1 MVKIL
6 DKKVLR
12 ELLAWKSQALTITLV
27 IASGITVYLTSLSAY
42 DSLLVSR
49 NNFYAEYS
57 LSQGFVS
64 LHKAPESIIL
74 DISKIPG
81 ISYAEGRIIKDI
93 VLDFESES
101 IPSGGRI
108 VTLTE
113 GLNRLAVLQ
122 GRLPREKDETVISEA
137 FSLANRLAPGS
148 KLTALLEGKR
158 KILTV
163 SGIALSPEYVYVF
176 RPGGFLPD
184 DKHYGILWMKK
195 ESVEEIFDM
204 NEAVNDIVFDFA
216 PNAKKSSVLKEVDL
230 KLNIYG
236 GLGSYDRD
244 KLPSHSFLRDEFKQL
259 RTTAFSIPMVFLGV
273 AAFLLHIVSSR
284 MISKQRE
291 QIATLKALGY
301 GNRSIAF
308 HYLKIILFVCILGS
322 ILGIL
327 FGYYL
332 GTQMVDL
339 YGDYYRF
346 PNLKFLFD
354 PRLVIQA
361 VLIGIIS
368 GMAGSLLSI
377 RKATSLQPAQAMR
390 PPSPE
395 NFSKSFLEEYWK
407 DLPVIYRIA
416 IRNLIRRPGRTV
428 LFVLGVSSS
437 AMIMILGLFS
447 RDTMNSIIKIQ
458 FEDLQRDTVTLNFQN
473 AISSDSIF
481 DIKKK
486 EGVLLAEGYRSVP
499 IRIRYGNSS
508 KEIVLTGMP
517 KGSSL
522 RRLIN
527 ERGQNVPV
535 PEDGVLLNSGLA
547 EKFGIHKGDKLQLEV
562 LEGQRIKTEV
572 EVTGIINEILGQGA
586 YKEIQSLNRLLREG
600 DQINTVAL
608 WTDSSKEESLLNELK
623 SYPKISGVSTR
634 SKTLKIFYELMS
646 KSVLATSLIIM
657 IFACIISVGVVYN
670 TALISLSERAFEL
683 GSLRILGF
691 TKTEVFIILSGEL
704 TIVIL
709 ASLPL
714 GCLLGYF
721 SGHAILSTVETEGF
735 KIPLFIA
742 PKTYVISIFTVLVTS
757 LFSFWILYVK
767 IKSLDLISVL
777 KVRE

>member
-1 MVKIL
+1 MVKVL
-6 DKKVLR
+6 DKKALR
-12 ELLAWKSQALTITLV
+12 ELLAWKSQAVTITLV
-27 IASGITVYLTSLSAY
+27 IASGIAVYLTSLSAY

-81 ISYAEGRIIKDI
+81 VSYAEGRIIKDI

-113 GLNRLAVLQ
+113 GLNRLALLQ
-122 GRLPREKDETVISEA
+122 GRLPQEKDETVISEA
-137 FSLANRLAPGS
+137 FSLANRLGPGS
-148 KLTALLEGKR
+148 KLIAVLEGK
-158 KILTV
+158 KKLLTV

-204 NEAVNDIVFDFA
+204 SGAVNDIVFDFA
-216 PNAKKSSVLKEVDL
+216 PDAEKNSVLKEVDL
-230 KLNIYG
+230 KLTAFG

-273 AAFLLHIVSSR
+273 AAFLLHIVTSR

-301 GNRSIAF
+301 RDRSIAF
-308 HYLKIILFVCILGS
+308 HYLKIILVVCIMGS
-322 ILGIL
+322 LLGII

-332 GTQMVDL
+332 GTKMVGL

-354 PRLVIQA
+354 PRLAIQG
-361 VLIGIIS
+361 VLIGIAS
-368 GMAGSLLSI
+368 GMAGSFLSI
-377 RKATSLQPAQAMR
+377 RKVTSLQPAQAMR
-390 PPSPE
+390 PPAPE

-407 DLPVIYRIA
+407 DLPVVYRIA
-416 IRNLIRRPGRTV
+416 IRNLIRRPGRTL
-428 LFVLGVSSS
+428 LFILGVSSS
-437 AMIMILGLFS
+437 VMIMVLGLFS
-447 RDTMNSIIKIQ
+447 RDTMTSIVKIQ

-473 AISSDSIF
+473 AVSSDSILELE
-481 DIKKK
+481 KK
-486 EGVLLAEGYRSVP
+486 EGILLVEGYRSVP
-499 IRIRYGNSS
+499 VRIHYGNSS
-508 KEIVLTGMP
+508 KEIGLTGMP
-517 KGSSL
+517 QNSYL

-527 ERGQNVPV
+527 ENGQNVPV
-535 PEDGVLLNSGLA
+535 PEDGILLNSGIA
-547 EKFGIHKGDKLQLEV
+547 EKFGIRRGDKIQLEV
-562 LEGQRIKTEV
+562 LEGQRIRTEV

-600 DQINTVAL
+600 DQVNIAAL
-608 WTDSSKEESLLNELK
+608 WTDSSKEEALLNELK

-634 SKTLKIFYELMS
+634 ARTLKIFYELMS
-646 KSVLATSLIIM
+646 RSILTTSLIIM

-721 SGHAILSTVETEGF
+721 SGYAILNTVETEGF
-735 KIPLFIA
+735 KIPLFVS
-742 PKTYVISIFTVLVTS
+742 PKTYVISVFTVLTTS
-757 LFSFWILYVK
+757 LFSFWILYIK
-767 IKSLDLISVL
+767 IRSLDLISVL

>member
-1 MVKIL
+1 MVRVL
-6 DKKVLR
+6 DKKAFR

-27 IASGITVYLTSLSAY
+27 IASGIAVFLTSLSAY
-42 DSLLVSR
+42 DSLLISR

-81 ISYAEGRIIKDI
+81 VSYAEGRIIKDI

-113 GLNRLAVLQ
+113 GLNRLAILQ

-137 FSLANRLAPGS
+137 FSIANRLAPGS
-148 KLTALLEGKR
+148 KLTAVLEGKK

-204 NEAVNDIVFDFA
+204 NGAVNDIVFDFA
-216 PNAKKSSVLKEVDL
+216 PNAEKNSVLKEIDL
-230 KLNIYG
+230 KLTIFG

-301 GNRSIAF
+301 GDRSIAF
-308 HYLKIILFVCILGS
+308 HYLLIILFICIIGS
-322 ILGIL
+322 FLGII

-346 PNLKFLFD
+346 PDLKFLFE
-354 PRLVIQA
+354 PKLAIQA

-395 NFSKSFLEEYWK
+395 NFSKSFLEDYWK
-407 DLPVIYRIA
+407 DLPVVYRIA
-416 IRNLIRRPGRTV
+416 IRNLIRRPGRTI

-437 AMIMILGLFS
+437 VMIMVLGLFS

-473 AISSDSIF
+473 AVASDSILELA
-481 DIKKK
+481 KM
-486 EGVLLAEGYRSVP
+486 EGILLVEGYRSVP

-508 KEIVLTGMP
+508 KEIALTGMP
-517 KGSSL
+517 ENSSL
-522 RRLIN
+522 RRLIDEKGKN
-527 ERGQNVPV
+527 IPV
-535 PEDGVLLNSGLA
+535 PEDGILLNSGLA
-547 EKFGIHKGDKLQLEV
+547 EKFGIRKGDKIRLEV

-586 YKEIQSLNRLLREG
+586 YKEIRSLNRLLREG
-600 DQINTVAL
+600 DQVNIAAL

-634 SKTLKIFYELMS
+634 KRTLKIFYELMS
-646 KSVLATSLIIM
+646 RSILTTSLIIM

-691 TKTEVFIILSGEL
+691 TKAEVFIILAGEL

-709 ASLPL
+709 TSLPL

-721 SGHAILSTVETEGF
+721 SGYGILSTVETEGF

-742 PKTYVISIFTVLVTS
+742 PKTYVISIFTVLITS

-767 IKSLDLISVL
+767 IKSMDLISVL

>member
-1 MVKIL
+1 MVKVL
-6 DKKVLR
+6 DKKALR

-27 IASGITVYLTSLSAY
+27 IASGIAVYLTSLSAY

-57 LSQGFVS
+57 LSEGFVS
-64 LHKAPESIIL
+64 LHKAPESVVL

-81 ISYAEGRIIKDI
+81 VSYAEGRIIKDI

-113 GLNRLAVLQ
+113 GLNRLALLQ

-137 FSLANRLAPGS
+137 FSLANQLEPGS
-148 KLTALLEGKR
+148 KLTAVLDGKK

-184 DKHYGILWMKK
+184 DKHYGILWMEK

-204 NEAVNDIVFDFA
+204 NGAVNDIIFDFGTDIER
-216 PNAKKSSVLKEVDL
+216 NSILKEVDL
-230 KLNIYG
+230 KLTRFG
-236 GLGSYDRD
+236 GLGSFDRD

-259 RTTAFSIPMVFLGV
+259 RTTAYSIPMVFLGV

-308 HYLKIILFVCILGS
+308 HYLKIILFVCIIGS
-322 ILGIL
+322 FLGII

-339 YGDYYRF
+339 YGDYYKF

-354 PRLVIQA
+354 PRLAIQGI
-361 VLIGIIS
+361 LIGIIS

-390 PPSPE
+390 PPTPE

-407 DLPVIYRIA
+407 DLPVVYRIA
-416 IRNLIRRPGRTV
+416 IRNLTRRPGRTL
-428 LFVLGVSSS
+428 LFILGVSSS
-437 AMIMILGLFS
+437 VMIMILGLFS
-447 RDTMNSIIKIQ
+447 RDTMNSILKIQ

-473 AISSDSIF
+473 AIPSDSILELA
-481 DIKKK
+481 KKD
-486 EGVLLAEGYRSVP
+486 GILLAEGYRAVP

-517 KGSSL
+517 KNSSL

-527 ERGQNVPV
+527 EHGQNVPV
-535 PEDGVLLNSGLA
+535 PEDGILLNSGLA
-547 EKFGIHKGDKLQLEV
+547 KKFGIHKGDKIQLEV

-600 DQINTVAL
+600 DQVNIAAL
-608 WTDSSKEESLLNELK
+608 WTDSSKEEALLNELK
-623 SYPKISGVSTR
+623 SYPKISGMSTR
-634 SKTLKIFYELMS
+634 VRTLKIFYELMS

-721 SGHAILSTVETEGF
+721 SGYGILNTVETEGF
-735 KIPLFIA
+735 KIPLFVS
-742 PKTYVISIFTVLVTS
+742 PKTYVISIFTVLITS

>member
-1 MVKIL
+1 MVKVL

-12 ELLAWKSQALTITLV
+12 ELLAWKSQAITITLV
-27 IASGITVYLTSLSAY
+27 IASGIAVYLTSLSAY

-64 LHKAPESIIL
+64 LHKAPESVIL

-81 ISYAEGRIIKDI
+81 VSYAEGRIIKDI

-113 GLNRLAVLQ
+113 GLNRLALLQ

-137 FSLANRLAPGS
+137 FSLANRLEPGA
-148 KLTALLEGKR
+148 KLTAVLEGK
-158 KILTV
+158 KKVLTI

-204 NEAVNDIVFDFA
+204 SGAVNDIIFDFA
-216 PNAKKSSVLKEVDL
+216 PAAEKNSVLKEVDL
-230 KLNIYG
+230 KLATFG

-284 MISKQRE
+284 MIAKQRE

-301 GNRSIAF
+301 GDRSIAL
-308 HYLKIILFVCILGS
+308 HYLKIILFVCLIGS
-322 ILGIL
+322 FLGII

-339 YGDYYRF
+339 YGDYYKF

-354 PRLVIQA
+354 PVLAIQG
-361 VLIGIIS
+361 VLIGIVS

-395 NFSKSFLEEYWK
+395 NFSTSFLEEYWK

-416 IRNLIRRPGRTV
+416 IRNLVRRPGRTL

-437 AMIMILGLFS
+437 VMIMILGLFS
-447 RDTMNSIIKIQ
+447 RDTMTSILKIQ

-473 AISSDSIF
+473 SISSDSILELT
-481 DIKKK
+481 KK
-486 EGVLLAEGYRSVP
+486 EGILLAEGYRAVP

-517 KGSSL
+517 VNSYL
-522 RRLIN
+522 RRLID

-535 PEDGVLLNSGLA
+535 PEDGILLNSGLA
-547 EKFGIHKGDKLQLEV
+547 QKFGIHKGDKIQLEV

-572 EVTGIINEILGQGA
+572 EVTGVINEILGQGA

-600 DQINTVAL
+600 DQVNIAAL

-634 SKTLKIFYELMS
+634 ARTLKIFYELMS
-646 KSVLATSLIIM
+646 RSVLTTSLIIM
-657 IFACIISVGVVYN
+657 IFACIISVGVIYN

-721 SGHAILSTVETEGF
+721 SGYGILSTVETEGF
-735 KIPLFIA
+735 KIPLFIS
-742 PKTYVISIFTVLVTS
+742 PKTYIISIFTVIITS
-757 LFSFWILYVK
+757 VFSFWILYIK
-767 IKSLDLISVL
+767 IRSLDLISVL

>member
-1 MVKIL
+1 MVRVL
-6 DKKVLR
+6 DKKAFR

-27 IASGITVYLTSLSAY
+27 IASGIAVFLTSLSAY
-42 DSLLVSR
+42 DSLLISR

-81 ISYAEGRIIKDI
+81 VSYAEGRIIKDI

-113 GLNRLAVLQ
+113 GLNRLAILQ

-137 FSLANRLAPGS
+137 FSIANRLAPGS
-148 KLTALLEGKR
+148 KLTAVLEGKK

-204 NEAVNDIVFDFA
+204 NGAVNDIVFDFA
-216 PNAKKSSVLKEVDL
+216 PNAEKNSVLKEIDL
-230 KLNIYG
+230 KLTTFG

-301 GNRSIAF
+301 GDRSIAF
-308 HYLKIILFVCILGS
+308 HYLLIILFICIIGS
-322 ILGIL
+322 FLGII

-346 PNLKFLFD
+346 PDLKFLFE
-354 PRLVIQA
+354 PKLAIQA

-395 NFSKSFLEEYWK
+395 NFSKSFLEDYWK
-407 DLPVIYRIA
+407 DLPVVYRIA
-416 IRNLIRRPGRTV
+416 IRNLIRRPGRTI

-437 AMIMILGLFS
+437 VMIMVLGLFS

-473 AISSDSIF
+473 AVASDSILELA
-481 DIKKK
+481 KM
-486 EGVLLAEGYRSVP
+486 EGILLVEGYRSVP

-508 KEIVLTGMP
+508 KEIALTGMP
-517 KGSSL
+517 ENSSL
-522 RRLIN
+522 RRLIDEKGKN
-527 ERGQNVPV
+527 IPV
-535 PEDGVLLNSGLA
+535 PEDGILLNSGLA
-547 EKFGIHKGDKLQLEV
+547 EKFGIRKGDKIRLEV

-586 YKEIQSLNRLLREG
+586 YKEIRSLNRLLREG
-600 DQINTVAL
+600 DQVNIAAL

-634 SKTLKIFYELMS
+634 KRTLKIFYELMS
-646 KSVLATSLIIM
+646 RSILTTSLIIM

-691 TKTEVFIILSGEL
+691 TKAEVFIILAGEL

-709 ASLPL
+709 TSLPL

-721 SGHAILSTVETEGF
+721 SGYGILSTVETEGF

-742 PKTYVISIFTVLVTS
+742 PKTYVISIFTVLITS

-767 IKSLDLISVL
+767 IKSMDLISVL

>member
-1 MVKIL
+1 MVKVL
-6 DKKVLR
+6 DKKALR

-27 IASGITVYLTSLSAY
+27 IASGIAVYLTSLSAY

-49 NNFYAEYS
+49 NNFYSEYS

-81 ISYAEGRIIKDI
+81 VSYAEGRIIKDI

-113 GLNRLAVLQ
+113 GLNRLALLQ

-137 FSLANRLAPGS
+137 FSLANRLGPGS
-148 KLTALLEGKR
+148 KLTAVLDGKK

-204 NEAVNDIVFDFA
+204 NGAINDIIFDFA
-216 PNAKKSSVLKEVDL
+216 PDAEKNSALKEVDL
-230 KLNIYG
+230 KLTTFG

-259 RTTAFSIPMVFLGV
+259 RTTAYSIPMVFLGV

-301 GNRSIAF
+301 GDRSIAF
-308 HYLKIILFVCILGS
+308 HYLKIILFICIIGS
-322 ILGIL
+322 FLGII

-354 PRLVIQA
+354 PRLAIQG

-407 DLPVIYRIA
+407 DLPVVYRIA
-416 IRNLIRRPGRTV
+416 IRNLIRRPGRTL

-437 AMIMILGLFS
+437 VMIMILGLFS
-447 RDTMNSIIKIQ
+447 RDTMNSILKIQ

-473 AISSDSIF
+473 AISSDSLLELA
-481 DIKKK
+481 KK
-486 EGVLLAEGYRSVP
+486 EGVLLAEGYRAVP

-508 KEIVLTGMP
+508 KETVLTGMP
-517 KGSSL
+517 EKSHL

-527 ERGQNVPV
+527 EQGQNVPV
-535 PEDGVLLNSGLA
+535 PEDGILLNSGLA
-547 EKFGIHKGDKLQLEV
+547 KKFGIHKGDKIQLEV

-600 DQINTVAL
+600 DQVNIAAL

-634 SKTLKIFYELMS
+634 KRTLKVFYELMS
-646 KSVLATSLIIM
+646 KSILATSLIIM

-691 TKTEVFIILSGEL
+691 TKTEVFTILSGEL

-721 SGHAILSTVETEGF
+721 SGYAILNTVETEGF
-735 KIPLFIA
+735 KIPLFVS
-742 PKTYVISIFTVLVTS
+742 PKTYVISIITVLMTS

-767 IKSLDLISVL
+767 IKSMDLISVL

>member
-1 MVKIL
+1 MF
-6 DKKVLR
+6 
-12 ELLAWKSQALTITLV
+12 AWKSQALTITLV

-137 FSLANRLAPGS
+137 FSLANRLTPGS
-148 KLTALLEGKR
+148 KLTALLEGK
-158 KILTV
+158 KKVLTV

-204 NEAVNDIVFDFA
+204 SEAVNDIVFDFA
-216 PNAKKSSVLKEVDL
+216 PNAKKNSVLKEVDQ

-301 GNRSIAF
+301 GNRTIAF

-322 ILGIL
+322 ILGII

-447 RDTMNSIIKIQ
+447 RDTMNSILKIQ

-517 KGSSL
+517 EGSSL

-527 ERGQNVPV
+527 ERGQNVRV
-535 PEDGVLLNSGLA
+535 PEDGILLNSGLA

-634 SKTLKIFYELMS
+634 SRTLRIFYELMS

-721 SGHAILSTVETEGF
+721 SGYAILSTVETEGF